1 MSYQHVIKTR
11 YSETAQDGIIH
22 HSSFIVYLEIARI
35 EYFKTI
41 GCDINE
47 IEKEGNISPVVDLSI
62 RYLKPLKSLE
72 EIAVK
77 VVSKNVSRVRFQLE
91 YEISRGSDIVAT
103 AISTHCFL
111 NSNFQPIA
119 IPEKFKLK

>member
-1 MSYQHVIKTR
+1 MSFQHVIKTR

-22 HSSFIVYLEIARI
+22 HSSFVIYLEVARI
-35 EYFKTI
+35 EYFKAM

-47 IEKEGNISPVVDLSI
+47 VEKEGNISPVVDISI

-72 EIAVK
+72 EIVVK
-77 VVSKNVSRVRFQLE
+77 VVSKNVSRVRFQLD
-91 YEISRGSDIVAT
+91 YEISRGSDTIAT
-103 AISTHCFL
+103 ATSTHCFI